1 MSNYPKLQT
10 LEEVNRH
17 RDADRPLFDLGQLV
31 TTPAAQKVLAEADL
45 NSFWLVEQ
53 HRHGQW
59 GDLVTADKA
68 INDQALLNG
77 GRLHSAYFV
86 KNVMLF
92 VVTEAINDETGQ
104 RDSTCVFL
112 PSE

>member
-10 LEEVNRH
+10 LEDVNRH
-17 RDADRPLFDLGQLV
+17 RDANRPLFDLGQLL
-31 TTPAAQKVLAEADL
+31 TTPAAQKVLADAGL

-92 VVTEAINDETGQ
+92 VVTEAINEKTGQ
-104 RDSTCVFL
+104 RDSTCVLL